1 MYTLKRKNM
10 EVLAKKSNLIE
21 NEALK
26 SAIHTQTG
34 IVGGYSELINYTQIY
49 YQVYYQ
55 IGV

>member
-34 IVGGYSELINYTQIY
+34 IVGGYSELQE
-49 YQVYYQ
+49 
-55 IGV
+55 